1 MKNFGATF
9 RYLREARGISLSSLA
24 DDVVSKGM
32 ISKFENGTSDL
43 STTRFFHLLD
53 AIYVTPYEFMIV
65 MNHFKPLHT
74 NRFLKKVTACALA
87 QNVPGLKRLA
97 NEQYERWQQSQSL
110 FDQLNWIM
118 PHASSPKPQNN
129 LYPLKSTYTSS
140 LIIYSSVKTGVTL
153 S

>member
-65 MNHFKPLHT
+65 MNHFEPLHT
-74 NRFLKKVTACALA
+74 NRFLKKLPSTHLA
-87 QNVPGLKRLA
+87 
-97 NEQYERWQQSQSL
+97 
-110 FDQLNWIM
+110 
-118 PHASSPKPQNN
+118 
-129 LYPLKSTYTSS
+129 
-140 LIIYSSVKTGVTL
+140 
-153 S
+153 